1 MTKDSRKPY
10 RRRSSSNNY
19 DRSHKKSYGK
29 KRTNQNKPEQKQQ
42 EEGFFSC
49 VFRFAKGVFDFG
61 KIVAPAVGA
70 LIKVTV
76 ELDEK
81 GYLGSPIKSN
91 ATNESESRDNNK

>member
-1 MTKDSRKPY
+1 MTKDSR
-10 RRRSSSNNY
+10 SNSCGHNHTRPC
-19 DRSHKKSYGK
+19 DK

-42 EEGFFSC
+42 EGGFFSC

-81 GYLGSPIKSN
+81 GYLGSPIKPN
-91 ATNESESRDNNK
+91 TTDESESKDNNK